1 MNFLKSSVV
10 FAILARMT
18 RIEIQSFKSFG
29 NQSVRKAFDEKSVL
43 AVRVAGTKSEEEVMV
58 LLRFL
63 EFWISRHFLVNKKG
77 NKKVN
82 IQVMS
87 EDCKRMKH
95 SIMLSF
101 WKNFDYII
109 IRFLESIN
117 FIIFLNGSFWH
128 DYIIGNSV
136 WL

>member
-18 RIEIQSFKSFG
+18 RIEIQSFKSFE

-63 EFWISRHFLVNKKG
+63 E
-77 NKKVN
+77 
-82 IQVMS
+82 
-87 EDCKRMKH
+87 
-95 SIMLSF
+95 SI
-101 WKNFDYII
+101 D
-109 IRFLESIN
+109 
-117 FIIFLNGSFWH
+117 FIIFLKGSF
-128 DYIIGNSV
+128 
-136 WL
+136 